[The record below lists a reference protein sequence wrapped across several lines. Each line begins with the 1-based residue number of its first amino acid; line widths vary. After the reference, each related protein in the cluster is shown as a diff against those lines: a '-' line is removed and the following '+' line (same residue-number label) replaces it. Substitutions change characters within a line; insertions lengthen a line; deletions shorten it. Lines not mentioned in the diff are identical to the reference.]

1 VCTDN
6 LQSKSLADN
15 CLDIDMDIDSG
26 LQIVYDINK
35 NAHLKGRKR
44 FKADLEDMEL
54 MSIAGYALKGLRLKS
69 TCMDS
74 V

>member
-1 VCTDN
+1 
-6 LQSKSLADN
+6 
-15 CLDIDMDIDSG
+15 MDIDSG

-54 MSIAGYALKGLRLKS
+54 MSVAGYAVKGLRLKS
-69 TCMDS
+69 ACMDS